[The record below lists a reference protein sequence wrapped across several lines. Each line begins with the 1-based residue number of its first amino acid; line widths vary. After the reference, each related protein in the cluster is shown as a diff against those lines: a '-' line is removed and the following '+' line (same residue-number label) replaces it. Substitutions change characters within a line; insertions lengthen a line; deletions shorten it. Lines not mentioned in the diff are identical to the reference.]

1 MLRRTGFAIA
11 LLLFVAATSSLA
23 QDLNPSVT
31 VNPAQ
36 PRVGEPV
43 SISVGF
49 TIAQSCYSLDD
60 ETPVTSGTTITLR
73 LGSCPIGTPPPT
85 PPTRYTHTWDFGPLP
100 AGTYTVRFLFNST
113 VEAETSF
120 RVVACAPDTLCLQHG
135 QFEVKAEWAAGIGS
149 FGTATPIQLTADTG
163 YFWFFQPENVELL
176 VKVID
181 GCFLNGHFWF
191 FAAGL
196 TNVETRITVT
206 DTLLGTTQTYTNP
219 RGTPFAPVQAT
230 STFGCD

>member
-1 MLRRTGFAIA
+1 MVRRAGCTLMGLLLAGAMGLSAQSFAIS
-11 LLLFVAATSSLA
+11 FT
-23 QDLNPSVT
+23 
-31 VNPAQ
+31 PAQ
-36 PRVGEPV
+36 PLQG
-43 SISVGF
+43 
-49 TIAQSCYSLDD
+49 Q
-60 ETPVTSGTTITLR
+60 PVTITVTSSFLVDCYARDPVPVLSGTTIDV
-73 LGSCPIGTPPPT
+73 GVESCFIDPPFP
-85 PPTRYTHTWDFGPLP
+85 RELIQESWEVGPLP
-100 AGTYTVRFLFNST
+100 AGTYTVRFRLDGEVFAQKQLT
-113 VEAETSF
+113 VP
-120 RVVACAPDTLCLQHG
+120 ACAPDRLCFQEG
-135 QFEVKAEWAAGIGS
+135 RFEVRAEWVADISS